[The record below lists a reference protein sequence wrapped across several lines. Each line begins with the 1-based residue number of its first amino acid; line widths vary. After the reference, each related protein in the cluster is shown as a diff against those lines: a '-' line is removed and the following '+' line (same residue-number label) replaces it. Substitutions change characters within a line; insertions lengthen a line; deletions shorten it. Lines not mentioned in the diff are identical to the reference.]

1 MASFGHRI
9 EWCDRPFR
17 PKFAAMRKVGA
28 LAVLLLLLPA
38 TALAQEQQRPPDDET
53 TLKGEPNG
61 LSADAVA
68 KRAAETSYQ
77 AKAAEQALRGAAAR
91 VDAAWS
97 AFLPRL
103 TTVASYTRLSDL
115 TPPSLGTLLVT
126 NEQPGPITSLTN
138 GTGQPT
144 IIATPFSFP
153 ILLNNYLLQATIT
166 VPISDYFLRINQNYT
181 AATHARD
188 AAKYDVASAKT
199 KSAADGKIAFYN
211 WLRAKGTVIVAKLA
225 LEDQKTHLT
234 DTRNLATAGNATQV
248 DVLRGETAVA
258 ASELT
263 VVQAQNLYD
272 LAEKQLRIAMHVD
285 DATPVVSGETL
296 DASALPSIQ
305 GNLAALINE
314 AQSQRFEVR
323 SIDANAE
330 SARQSAKVQRAGA
343 YPIVTAFA
351 DGIIAN
357 PNQRIFP
364 QTDTFTPTWDLGAR
378 VTWSP
383 NDIPT
388 ALAGAADFESRA
400 ANLIAQKQV
409 LRDGVAIE
417 VTQSFQAVQEADFAL
432 GSTDKQLASAREAV
446 RVARELFKAGR
457 VNSTTLTDAETELTR
472 ARLSLLNARIDART
486 ARVRL
491 EHSLGRDSRLV
502 QLNP

>member
-1 MASFGHRI
+1 M
-9 EWCDRPFR
+9 
-17 PKFAAMRKVGA
+17 GA
-28 LAVLLLLLPA
+28 LAVLLLLVP
-38 TALAQEQQRPPDDET
+38 TAAFAQELRAPDDET

-103 TTVASYTRLSDL
+103 STVASYTRLSDL
-115 TPPSLGTLLVT
+115 TPPTLGVLVGANT
-126 NEQPGPITSLTN
+126 PVGTPITSFNQLITA
-138 GTGQPT
+138 PL
-144 IIATPFSFP
+144 SFP
-153 ILLNNYLLQATIT
+153 IVLNNWLFQATLT

-188 AAKYDVASAKT
+188 AAKFDVASAKT

-258 ASELT
+258 SSELV
-263 VVQAQNLYD
+263 VVQAQNL
-272 LAEKQLRIAMHVD
+272 LNLSEKQLRIAMHVD
-285 DATPVVSGETL
+285 DATAVVSGETL
-296 DASALPSIQ
+296 DASALPGVQ

-330 SARQSAKVQRAGA
+330 SARQAAKVQRAGA
-343 YPIVTAFA
+343 YPIVTGFA
-351 DGIIAN
+351 DGVLAN

-364 QTDTFTPTWDLGAR
+364 QADTFTPTWDVGAR
-378 VTWSP
+378 ITWSP
-383 NDIPT
+383 NDIPI
-388 ALAGAADFESRA
+388 ALGAAADLESRA
-400 ANLIAQKQV
+400 AGLIAQKQV
-409 LRDGVAIE
+409 VRDGIAIE
-417 VTQSFQAVQEADFAL
+417 VTQSFQFVQEADFAL

-491 EHSLGRDSRLV
+491 EHRLGRDSRLV

>member
-1 MASFGHRI
+1 M
-9 EWCDRPFR
+9 
-17 PKFAAMRKVGA
+17 KKVGGLA
-28 LAVLLLLLPA
+28 LLLLLLPA
-38 TALAQEQQRPPDDET
+38 SALAQERAPDDET
-53 TLKGEPNG
+53 TLKAEPNG
-61 LSADAVA
+61 ISADAVA

-77 AKAAEQALRGAAAR
+77 AKAAEQSLRGAAAR
-91 VDAAWS
+91 VDAAWA

-115 TPPSLGTLLVT
+115 TPPSLGTLIVSK
-126 NEQPGPITSLTN
+126 QPPGPISSFTDAQGN
-138 GTGQPT
+138 PT
-144 IIATPFSFP
+144 IIAQPLSFP
-153 ILLNNYLLQATIT
+153 IVLNNWLFQATLS

-188 AAKYDVASAKT
+188 AARYDIASAKT

-211 WLRAKGTVIVAKLA
+211 WLRAKGTLVVAKLA

-234 DTRNLATAGNATQV
+234 DTKNLATAGNATQV

-258 ASELT
+258 ASELA
-263 VVQAQNLYD
+263 VVQTQNLLE
-272 LAEKQLRIAMHVD
+272 LADKQLRIAMHVD
-285 DATPVVSGETL
+285 DAATVASSETL
-296 DASALPSIQ
+296 DAAPLAGIQ
-305 GNLAALINE
+305 GNLPALINE

-330 SARQSAKVQRAGA
+330 SARQQAKVQRAGA

-351 DGIIAN
+351 DGIVAN

-364 QTDTFTPTWDLGAR
+364 QSDAFTPTWDVGAR
-378 VTWSP
+378 ITWSP

-388 ALAGAADFESRA
+388 ALAGAADLESRA

-409 LRDGVAIE
+409 LRDGIAIE
-417 VTQSFQAVQEADFAL
+417 VTQAFQAAQEADFAL
-432 GSTDKQLASAREAV
+432 GSTEKQLVSAREAV

-486 ARVRL
+486 ARVRV
-491 EHSLGRDSRLV
+491 EHATGRDSRLV
-502 QLNP
+502 QMNP

>member
-1 MASFGHRI
+1 MPRSVAS
-9 EWCDRPFR
+9 
-17 PKFAAMRKVGA
+17 RKVGGFAA
-28 LAVLLLLLPA
+28 LVLCLVPA
-38 TALAQEQQRPPDDET
+38 TAFAQELKAPDDET
-53 TLKGEPNG
+53 TLKGEANG
-61 LSADAVA
+61 LSADAVG

-77 AKAAEQALRGAAAR
+77 AKAAEQTLRGAAAR
-91 VDAAWS
+91 VDAAWA

-103 TTVASYTRLSDL
+103 TTVASYTRLSEL
-115 TPPSLGTLLVT
+115 TPPTLGTLVGAKT
-126 NEQPGPITSLTN
+126 PPGTPITDFNQLIT
-138 GTGQPT
+138 
-144 IIATPFSFP
+144 TPLSFP

-225 LEDQKTHLT
+225 LEEQKTHLT
-234 DTRNLATAGNATQV
+234 DTRNLATAGNVTQV

-258 ASELT
+258 SSELV
-263 VVQAQNLYD
+263 VVQAQNLLD
-272 LAEKQLRIAMHVD
+272 LSEKQLRIAMHVD
-285 DATPVVSGETL
+285 DATAVVSGETL
-296 DASALPSIQ
+296 DASALPSVQ
-305 GNLAALINE
+305 GNLAALIKE

-330 SARQSAKVQRAGA
+330 SARQAAKVQRAGA

-351 DGIIAN
+351 DGVIAN

-364 QTDTFTPTWDLGAR
+364 QTDTFTPTWDVGAR
-378 VTWSP
+378 ITWSP

-400 ANLIAQKQV
+400 ANLLAQKQV
-409 LRDGVAIE
+409 ILDGVAIE
-417 VTQSFQAVQEADFAL
+417 VTQSFQSVQEADFAV
-432 GSTDKQLASAREAV
+432 GSTEKQLASAREAV

-472 ARLSLLNARIDART
+472 ARLSLLNARIEART